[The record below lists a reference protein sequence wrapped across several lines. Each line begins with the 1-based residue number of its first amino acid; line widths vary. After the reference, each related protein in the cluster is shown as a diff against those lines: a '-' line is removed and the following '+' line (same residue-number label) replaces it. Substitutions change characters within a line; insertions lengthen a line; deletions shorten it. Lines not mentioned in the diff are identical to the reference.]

1 MIKKLPVLE
10 ESIKFNLLNITEN
23 IGEDKIDSV
32 VNTIKSVEE
41 SLIKIENDHKQKIK
55 ELIENFVY
63 DYLQEK
69 NKGNDK
75 FIKNQKLIKQLEIL
89 QQEEKQDVENILDK
103 LSLI

>member
-23 IGEDKIDSV
+23 IWEDKIDSV